1 MKKGFK
7 AKRLMAILMAAL
19 ISVNS
24 LPVTALAEEA
34 DMTEQSQLESVM
46 ESETTEDAID
56 EDIEETFITEE
67 EMTEE
72 TEEAASE
79 EQTIAE
85 SEDAVSKQ
93 ETDEEEKD
101 EVLSEEESQT
111 EKEIIDSGTCGE
123 NVTWTLDSEGLLIIS
138 GTGEMTN
145 YARNDWAPWYSKKD
159 KIVSVIIENGVAS
172 IGEFAFYE
180 CADIESVEI
189 PDSVT
194 SIGCDAFGY
203 CDSLTALFI
212 KESVKSIG
220 NAAFGPCNKLT
231 VMYATEDQPQEQ
243 GGYVGTSKCV
253 DVRSY
258 GITDEG
264 QFYCIRNDNTVVVTK
279 YLGSETQVTIPDT
292 IENYP
297 VKEIG
302 HAAYYRTDLTDVVIP
317 SSVEKIGYW
326 AFAGCQNIKGIYI
339 PKSVQFIGNYAF
351 SDNRQMLIMFE
362 SDVLP
367 EIESETWNRDFWDGY
382 ADCVMN
388 VDRYGISDG
397 EYYYCITKN
406 NQATVGAYYGDEKN
420 VEIPEQIQGA
430 PVVRISGTFA
440 SNEYLEKVKL
450 PENLTEIGKNTFYY
464 CKNLSNIDIPQN
476 VVNISDY
483 AFYYC
488 QNLNNINIP
497 QNVTN
502 IGDFAFYGCKNIE
515 KVIIPDNV
523 KSIGDDAFRECE
535 KLQSVKLGKNLSS
548 IGHDSFWKCTLLR
561 EIIYNSVQIQEV
573 GRRVFDYAGQNTDG
587 IHVVFSK
594 NVQVIPDSLFSSEDE
609 APNITEVTFE
619 EEGRCERIGEYA
631 FRYVSSLESIEI
643 PESVTSIGRYAF
655 GGCTGLKKIKFKG
668 SAPAFEQKWSDDI
681 NSFFADVV
689 ADVYYPMNDA
699 SWTEEVRQNYGGTL
713 TWIGYEKKKLVITQ
727 QPTDVEGSIGDT
739 AVFAV
744 EAEGDDVTYQWQY
757 CNSGSNY
764 WADSKMTGANTEK
777 LEVKITKG
785 RIGQKYRCILKDSYG
800 KKLTTEEAK
809 IIQAEEKELTITQQ
823 PKSVEGNVGDT
834 AVFTVG
840 AEGNGIIYQWQY
852 CNNAS
857 DTWTNSRTTGA
868 NTDKLEVKVT
878 KGRIGQK
885 YRCILRDSRGNRLTT
900 EEVQITQAEAKE
912 LTITQQPENV
922 FGKVGDTASFTV
934 GADGD
939 GIVYQWQ
946 YCNKDSNVWANSKMT
961 GYNTNSIDVK
971 ITKGRIGQKYRCIL
985 RDSRGNRL
993 TTEEVQIM
1001 QAEN

>member
-1 MKKGFK
+1 
-7 AKRLMAILMAAL
+7 MAAL

-24 LPVTALAEEA
+24 LPVTALAEET
-34 DMTEQSQLESVM
+34 DVTEQNQLESVM
-46 ESETTEDAID
+46 ESEKTEDAND
-56 EDIEETFITEE
+56 ENIEETFITEE
-67 EMTEE
+67 EMNEE

-79 EQTIAE
+79 ETTAE
-85 SEDAVSKQ
+85 SEDVVSKK
-93 ETDEEEKD
+93 ETGEEEKD

-123 NVTWTLDSEGLLIIS
+123 NVTWTLDSEGLLVIS
-138 GTGEMTN
+138 GTGEMTD
-145 YARNDWAPWYSKKD
+145 YIGSAPWWSKRD
-159 KIVSVIIENGVAS
+159 KIFSVIIEDGISNIGMRSFYDCAKLGS
-172 IGEFAFYE
+172 I
-180 CADIESVEI
+180 EI

-194 SIGCDAFGY
+194 SIGQKAFYDCDNLI
-203 CDSLTALFI
+203 SLFI
-212 KESVKSIG
+212 KENVQSIG
-220 NAAFGPCNKLT
+220 DDAFGACRKLT
-231 VMYATEDQPQEQ
+231 VMYPSKDHARESSGT
-243 GGYVGTSKCV
+243 VGHSECEN
-253 DVRSY
+253 VRSY

-279 YLGSETQVTIPDT
+279 YLGSEEKVTIPET
-292 IENYP
+292 VENYP
-297 VKEIG
+297 VTEIAD
-302 HAAYYRTDLTDVVIP
+302 AAYYQANLTDVIIP
-317 SSVEKIGYW
+317 DSVEKIGYW
-326 AFAGCQNIKGIYI
+326 AFARCENMNGIYL
-339 PKSVQFIGNYAF
+339 PKSVQYIENYAF
-351 SDNRQMLIMFE
+351 DDNRQLLIMFE
-362 SDVLP
+362 SDSLP
-367 EIESETWNRDFWDGY
+367 ETGGKEWNRY
-382 ADCVMN
+382 ADCVMS
-388 VDRYGISDG
+388 VDRYGIADG

-406 NQATVGAYYGDEKN
+406 NEATIGAYYGNEKN
-420 VEIPEQIQGA
+420 VEIPVQIQGA
-430 PVVRISGTFA
+430 PVVMISGTFA
-440 SNEYLEKVKL
+440 SNENLENVKL
-450 PENLTEIGKNTFYY
+450 PENLKEIGKNTFYY
-464 CKNLSNIDIPQN
+464 CKNLRNIDIPQS
-476 VVNISDY
+476 VVNIGAY
-483 AFYYC
+483 AFYS
-488 QNLNNINIP
+488 
-497 QNVTN
+497 
-502 IGDFAFYGCKNIE
+502 CKNIE
-515 KVIIPDNV
+515 KVIVPDKV
-523 KSIGDDAFRECE
+523 KNIGEGAFGYCTNLRS
-535 KLQSVKLGKNLSS
+535 LKLGRNVSS
-548 IGHDSFWKCTLLR
+548 IDINSFERCKLLS
-561 EIIYNSVQIQEV
+561 EIIYDSVHVQEV
-573 GRRVFDYAGQNTDG
+573 GSRTFEYAGLDTDG
-587 IHVVFSK
+587 IHVIFSK
-594 NVQVIPDSLFSSEDE
+594 NVQVIPNSLFNPWGSNE

-619 EEGRCERIGEYA
+619 EDAKCEKIGNSA

-643 PESVTSIGRYAF
+643 PESMTSIGYRAF
-655 GGCTGLKKIKFKG
+655 EGCTGLKKIKFKG
-668 SAPAFEQKWSDDI
+668 SAPVFEQDWYYGD
-681 NSFFADVV
+681 NCFADVN
-689 ADVYYPMNDA
+689 AEVYYPMNDA

-713 TWIGYEKKKLVITQ
+713 TWIGYEKKKLAITQ
-727 QPTDVEGSIGDT
+727 QPADVEGSIGDT

-757 CNSGSNY
+757 CNRDSNS

-800 KKLTTEEAK
+800 KKLTTEEVK
-809 IIQAEEKELTITQQ
+809 ITQAEEKELTITQQ

-852 CNNAS
+852 CNNGS

-922 FGKVGDTASFTV
+922 SGKVGDTASFTV

-985 RDSRGNRL
+985 RDSKGNRL

>member
-34 DMTEQSQLESVM
+34 DMTEQNQSESALES
-46 ESETTEDAID
+46 ENAEDDID

-79 EQTIAE
+79 EQTTAE
-85 SEDAVSKQ
+85 SEDAVSKE
-93 ETDEEEKD
+93 ETGKEEKD

-123 NVTWTLDSEGLLIIS
+123 NVTWTLDSEGLLVIS
-138 GTGEMTN
+138 GTGEMTD
-145 YARNDWAPWYSKKD
+145 YTWRDEAPWGAKKEN
-159 KIVSVIIENGVAS
+159 ILSVIIENGVAS
-172 IGEFAFYE
+172 IGAYAFYE
-180 CADIESVEI
+180 CANIESVEI

-194 SIGCDAFGY
+194 SIGRDAFY
-203 CDSLTALFI
+203 HCESLISLFI
-212 KESVKSIG
+212 KENIQSIG
-220 NAAFGPCNKLT
+220 AEAFSGRKLT
-231 VMYATEDQPQEQ
+231 VMYASKDHAKEPS
-243 GGYVGTSKCV
+243 GVVSASKCD

-264 QFYCIRNDNTVVVTK
+264 QFYCIRNNNTAVVTK
-279 YLGSETQVTIPDT
+279 YLGSETQVTIPET
-292 IENYP
+292 VENYP
-297 VKEIG
+297 VTEIAE
-302 HAAYYRTDLTDVVIP
+302 AAYYRTNLTEVIIP
-317 SSVEKIGYW
+317 DSVEKIGYW
-326 AFAGCQNIKGIYI
+326 AFDDCKNIKGIYI
-339 PKSVQFIGNYAF
+339 PKNVQYIENYAF
-351 SDNRQMLIMFE
+351 ENNSQMLIMFE

-367 EIESETWNRDFWDGY
+367 ETGGEAWNRY
-382 ADCVMN
+382 ADCIMS
-388 VDRYGISDG
+388 VDRYGIADG

-406 NQATVGAYYGDEKN
+406 NEATIGAYYGSEKN

-440 SNEYLEKVKL
+440 SNEYLESVTL
-450 PENLTEIGKNTFYY
+450 PENLKEIGKCTFYY
-464 CKNLSNIDIPQN
+464 CKNLNN
-476 VVNISDY
+476 VD
-483 AFYYC
+483 
-488 QNLNNINIP
+488 IP

-502 IGDFAFYGCKNIE
+502 IGAYAFHFCQNIE
-515 KVIIPDNV
+515 KVIIPDKV
-523 KSIGDDAFRECE
+523 KNIGESAFGWCE
-535 KLQSVKLGKNLSS
+535 KLQSLKLGKNLSL
-548 IGHDSFWKCTLLR
+548 IDNDSFERCELLH
-561 EIIYNSVQIQEV
+561 EIIYDSVQVQKV
-573 GRRVFDYAGQNTDG
+573 GWRVFDYAGQDADG
-587 IHVVFSK
+587 IHVTFSK
-594 NVQVIPDSLFSSEDE
+594 NVQVIPNGLFNPWGSDE

-619 EEGRCERIGEYA
+619 EEGKCEKIGA
-631 FRYVSSLESIEI
+631 CVFRYISSLESIEI
-643 PESVTSIGRYAF
+643 PESVTSIGGSAF
-655 GGCTGLKKIKFKG
+655 SACSGLQEIKFKG
-668 SAPAFEQKWSDDI
+668 SAPTFGEDC
-681 NSFFADVV
+681 FADVV

-713 TWIGYEKKKLVITQ
+713 TWIGYEKKKLAITQ
-727 QPTDVEGSIGDT
+727 QPTDVEGSVGDT
-739 AVFAV
+739 AVFTVGAD
-744 EAEGDDVTYQWQY
+744 GDDVTYQWQY
-757 CNSGSNY
+757 CNSGSNF

-823 PKSVEGNVGDT
+823 PKSVEGKVGDT

-852 CNNAS
+852 CNNGS
-857 DTWTNSRTTGA
+857 DTWTNSRTAGA

-985 RDSRGNRL
+985 RDSKGNRL

>member
-7 AKRLMAILMAAL
+7 SKRLRAILMAAL

-24 LPVTALAEEA
+24 LPVTALAEET
-34 DMTEQSQLESVM
+34 DVTEQNQLESVM
-46 ESETTEDAID
+46 ESEKTEDAND
-56 EDIEETFITEE
+56 ENIEETFITEE
-67 EMTEE
+67 EMNEE

-79 EQTIAE
+79 ETTAE
-85 SEDAVSKQ
+85 SEDVVSKK
-93 ETDEEEKD
+93 ETGEEEKD

-123 NVTWTLDSEGLLIIS
+123 NVTWTLDSEGLLVIS
-138 GTGEMTN
+138 GTGEMTD
-145 YARNDWAPWYSKKD
+145 YIGSAPWWSKRD
-159 KIVSVIIENGVAS
+159 KIFSVIIEDGISNIGMRSFYDCAKLGS
-172 IGEFAFYE
+172 I
-180 CADIESVEI
+180 EI

-194 SIGCDAFGY
+194 SIGQKAFYDCDNLI
-203 CDSLTALFI
+203 SLFI
-212 KESVKSIG
+212 KENVQSIG
-220 NAAFGPCNKLT
+220 DDAFGACRKLT
-231 VMYATEDQPQEQ
+231 VMYPSKDHARESSGT
-243 GGYVGTSKCV
+243 VGHSECEN
-253 DVRSY
+253 VRSY

-264 QFYCIRNDNTVVVTK
+264 QFYCIRNDNTAVVTK
-279 YLGSETQVTIPDT
+279 YLGSETQVTIPET
-292 IENYP
+292 VENYP

-302 HAAYYRTDLTDVVIP
+302 YAAYYRTNLTDVIIP
-317 SSVEKIGYW
+317 DGVEKIGYW
-326 AFAGCQNIKGIYI
+326 AFTGCRNMRGVYL
-339 PKSVQFIGNYAF
+339 PKSVQYIENYAF
-351 SDNRQMLIMFE
+351 DDNSQMLIMFE

-367 EIESETWNRDFWDGY
+367 KTGGDEWNRYTDY
-382 ADCVMN
+382 VMG
-388 VDRYGISDG
+388 VEQYGIYDS

-406 NQATVGAYYGDEKN
+406 NEATLGAYYGDEKN

-430 PVVRISGTFA
+430 LVVRVSGTFYYD
-440 SNEYLEKVKL
+440 EDLESIKL
-450 PENLTEIGKNTFYY
+450 PESLSEIGKNTFGY
-464 CKNLSNIDIPQN
+464 CKNLKNVDIPKN
-476 VVNISDY
+476 VVNIGAY
-483 AFYYC
+483 AFNFC
-488 QNLNNINIP
+488 Q
-497 QNVTN
+497 
-502 IGDFAFYGCKNIE
+502 NIE
-515 KVIIPDNV
+515 KVIIPDRV
-523 KSIGDDAFRECE
+523 QSIGKNAFGRCD
-535 KLQSVKLGKNLSS
+535 KLQVLKLGKNLSV
-548 IGHDSFWKCTLLR
+548 IDSYSFSHCKLLS
-561 EIIYNSVQIQEV
+561 EIIYNSVKIQEV
-573 GRRVFDYAGQNTDG
+573 GGRPFDYAGQDADG
-587 IHVVFSK
+587 IHVIVSK
-594 NVQVIPDSLFSSEDE
+594 NVQVIPDSLFSSEYE

-619 EEGRCERIGEYA
+619 EEGKCEKIGAFA

-643 PESVTSIGRYAF
+643 PESVTSIGYRAF
-655 GGCTGLKKIKFKG
+655 EGCTGLKKIKFKG
-668 SAPAFEQKWSDDI
+668 SAPVFEEDWYYGDDC
-681 NSFFADVV
+681 FVDVN

-713 TWIGYEKKKLVITQ
+713 IWIGYEKKKLDIIQ
-727 QPTDVEGSIGDT
+727 QPADVEGSIGDT

-744 EAEGDDVTYQWQY
+744 EADGDDVTYQWQY
-757 CNSGSNY
+757 CNSSSNY

-823 PKSVEGNVGDT
+823 PKSVEGKVGDT

-840 AEGNGIIYQWQY
+840 AEGNGIVYQWQY
-852 CNNAS
+852 CNNGS

-900 EEVQITQAEAKE
+900 EEVQIMQAEAKE

-922 FGKVGDTASFTV
+922 SGKVGDTASFTV
-934 GADGD
+934 GAEGD

>member
-7 AKRLMAILMAAL
+7 SKRLMAILMAAL

-24 LPVTALAEEA
+24 LPVIALAGET
-34 DMTEQSQLESVM
+34 DVTEQSQSESVM
-46 ESETTEDAID
+46 ESETVEDAID

-67 EMTEE
+67 MNEE

-85 SEDAVSKQ
+85 SEDAVSKE
-93 ETDEEEKD
+93 ETGEEEKD

-123 NVTWTLDSEGLLIIS
+123 NVTWTLDSEGLLVIS

-145 YARNDWAPWYSKKD
+145 YTRGNMAPWYSKREN
-159 KIVSVIIENGVAS
+159 IVSVIIANGVTS
-172 IGEFAFYE
+172 IADYAFYN
-180 CADIESVEI
+180 CATIENVEI

-194 SIGCDAFGY
+194 SIGQDAFY
-203 CDSLTALFI
+203 DCDSLISLFI
-212 KESVKSIG
+212 KENVQSIG
-220 NAAFGPCNKLT
+220 GEAFSGSKLT
-231 VMYATEDQPQEQ
+231 VMYPSKDHAEEPW
-243 GGYVGTSKCV
+243 GVVGASECE

-264 QFYCIRNDNTVVVTK
+264 QFYCIRNDNTAVVTK
-279 YLGSETQVTIPDT
+279 YLGSETQVTIPET
-292 IENYP
+292 VENYP

-302 HAAYYRTDLTDVVIP
+302 YAAYYRTNLTDVIIP
-317 SSVEKIGYW
+317 DGVEKIGYW
-326 AFAGCQNIKGIYI
+326 AFTGCRNMRGVYL
-339 PKSVQFIGNYAF
+339 PKSVQYIENYAF
-351 SDNRQMLIMFE
+351 DDNSQMLIMFE

-367 EIESETWNRDFWDGY
+367 KTGGDEWNRYTDY
-382 ADCVMN
+382 VMG
-388 VDRYGISDG
+388 VEQYGIYDS

-406 NQATVGAYYGDEKN
+406 NEATLGAYYGDEKN

-430 PVVRISGTFA
+430 SVVRVSGTFYYD
-440 SNEYLEKVKL
+440 EDLESIKL
-450 PENLTEIGKNTFYY
+450 PESLSEIGKNTFGY
-464 CKNLSNIDIPQN
+464 CKNLKNVDIPKN
-476 VVNISDY
+476 VVNIGAY
-483 AFYYC
+483 AFNFC
-488 QNLNNINIP
+488 Q
-497 QNVTN
+497 
-502 IGDFAFYGCKNIE
+502 NIE
-515 KVIIPDNV
+515 KVIIPDRV
-523 KSIGDDAFRECE
+523 QSIGKNAFGRCD
-535 KLQSVKLGKNLSS
+535 KLQVLKLGKNLSV
-548 IGHDSFWKCTLLR
+548 IDSYSFSHCKLLS
-561 EIIYNSVQIQEV
+561 EIIYNSVKIQEV
-573 GRRVFDYAGQNTDG
+573 GGRPFDYAGQDADG
-587 IHVVFSK
+587 IHVIFSK

-619 EEGRCERIGEYA
+619 EEGKCEKIGAYA
-631 FRYVSSLESIEI
+631 FYHVSSLESIEI

-689 ADVYYPMNDA
+689 AEVYYPMNDA

-713 TWIGYEKKKLVITQ
+713 TWIGYEKKKLAITQ
-727 QPTDVEGSIGDT
+727 QPADVEGSIGDT

-744 EAEGDDVTYQWQY
+744 GADGDDVTYQWQY
-757 CNSGSNY
+757 CNRNSNS

-785 RIGQKYRCILKDSYG
+785 RIGQRYRCILKDSYG
-800 KKLTTEEAK
+800 KKLTTEEVK
-809 IIQAEEKELTITQQ
+809 ITQAEEKELTITQQ

-852 CNNAS
+852 CNNGS

-900 EEVQITQAEAKE
+900 EEVQIMQAEEKE

-922 FGKVGDTASFTV
+922 SGKVGDTASFTV

-985 RDSRGNRL
+985 RDSKGNRL

>member
-7 AKRLMAILMAAL
+7 SKRLMAILMAAL

-24 LPVTALAEEA
+24 LPVTALAGET
-34 DMTEQSQLESVM
+34 DVTEQNQLESVM
-46 ESETTEDAID
+46 ESETAEDTID
-56 EDIEETFITEE
+56 EDIEETFISEE
-67 EMTEE
+67 EMAEE

-85 SEDAVSKQ
+85 SEDAVSKE
-93 ETDEEEKD
+93 ETGEEEKD
-101 EVLSEEESQT
+101 EVLSEEEYQT

-123 NVTWTLDSEGLLIIS
+123 NVTWTLDSEGLLVIS
-138 GTGEMTN
+138 GTGEMTD
-145 YARNDWAPWYSKKD
+145 YTWRDEAPWGSKKEN
-159 KIVSVIIENGVAS
+159 ILSVIIENGVAS
-172 IGEFAFYE
+172 IGAYAFYE
-180 CADIESVEI
+180 CANIESVEI

-194 SIGCDAFGY
+194 SIGRDAFY
-203 CDSLTALFI
+203 HCESLISLFI
-212 KESVKSIG
+212 KENIQSIG
-220 NAAFGPCNKLT
+220 AEAFSGRKLT
-231 VMYATEDQPQEQ
+231 VMYASKDHAEEPS
-243 GGYVGTSKCV
+243 GVVSASKCD

-264 QFYCIRNDNTVVVTK
+264 QFYCIRNDNTAVVTK
-279 YLGSETQVTIPDT
+279 YLGSETQVTIPET
-292 IENYP
+292 VENYP
-297 VKEIG
+297 VTEIAK
-302 HAAYYRTDLTDVVIP
+302 AAYYRTNLTEVIIP
-317 SSVEKIGYW
+317 DSVEKIGYW
-326 AFAGCQNIKGIYI
+326 AFTDCQNIKGIYI
-339 PKSVQFIGNYAF
+339 PESVQFIGNYAF
-351 SDNRQMLIMFE
+351 DDNRQMLIMFE

-367 EIESETWNRDFWDGY
+367 EIGSEAWNRDFWNRY
-382 ADCVMN
+382 ADCVMS
-388 VDRYGISDG
+388 VDRYGIADG

-406 NQATVGAYYGDEKN
+406 NEATIGVYYGSEKN

-430 PVVRISGTFA
+430 PVVEISGTFA
-440 SNEYLEKVKL
+440 SNEYLESVKL
-450 PENLTEIGKNTFYY
+450 PESLTKIGKNTFYY
-464 CKNLSNIDIPQN
+464 CKNLNNVDIPQN

-488 QNLNNINIP
+488 QNMNNIDIP

-502 IGDFAFYGCKNIE
+502 IGDYAFFECINIE
-515 KVIIPDNV
+515 KVIIPDKV
-523 KSIGDDAFRECE
+523 KSIGDNAFCECE
-535 KLQSVKLGKNLSS
+535 KLQSLKLGRNLSS
-548 IGHDSFWKCTLLR
+548 IGHNSFNKCKLLS
-561 EIIYNSVQIQEV
+561 EIIYNSVQIQEEEV

-587 IHVVFSK
+587 IHVIFSK
-594 NVQVIPDSLFSSEDE
+594 NVQVIPYSLFNSEDE

-619 EEGRCERIGEYA
+619 EGGKCEKIGVRA
-631 FRYVSSLESIEI
+631 FCYVSALESIEI
-643 PESVTSIGRYAF
+643 PESVTLIGEGAF
-655 GGCTGLKKIKFKG
+655 KCSGVKKIKFKS
-668 SAPAFEQKWSDDI
+668 SAPTFGYDC
-681 NSFFADVV
+681 FTDVV
-689 ADVYYPMNDA
+689 AEVYYPMNDA
-699 SWTEEVRQNYGGTL
+699 SWTEDVRQNYGGTL
-713 TWIGYEKKKLVITQ
+713 TWIGYEKKKLDIIQ
-727 QPTDVEGSIGDT
+727 QPVDVEGSIGDT

-744 EAEGDDVTYQWQY
+744 EADGDDVTYQWQY
-757 CNSGSNY
+757 CNSGSNS

-785 RIGQKYRCILKDSYG
+785 RIGQKYRCILKDGYG
-800 KKLTTEEAK
+800 KKLTTEEAI

-823 PKSVEGNVGDT
+823 PKSVEGKVGDT

-900 EEVQITQAEAKE
+900 EEVQITQAEDKE

-922 FGKVGDTASFTV
+922 SGKVGDTASFTV
-934 GADGD
+934 GAEGD
-939 GIVYQWQ
+939 GIVCQWQ